1 LTRLYTR
8 FDRFALGRLPTGTM
22 NKTETAYASHL
33 DLRKLDGG
41 ILWYKFEGIKLRLAD
56 NTFYTVDFPLMRRD
70 GAMEMHEIKGFMQ
83 DDQSRRVNVSL
94 SILHRPKSQNR
105 MGHGSGTEPPSGV
118 FGMRKLSGVQITI
131 SPVGSDHRVM
141 SNIKDNAEAV

>member
-1 LTRLYTR
+1 MTRLYTR

-70 GAMEMHEIKGFMQ
+70 GMMEMHEIKGFMQ
-83 DDQSRRVNVSL
+83 DDANVKIKVAASMYPFQFYIVRKAKIGWDMVPVPNRVPEHSRGTAEVS
-94 SILHRPKSQNR
+94 
-105 MGHGSGTEPPSGV
+105 
-118 FGMRKLSGVQITI
+118 
-131 SPVGSDHRVM
+131 
-141 SNIKDNAEAV
+141 

>member
-1 LTRLYTR
+1 
-8 FDRFALGRLPTGTM
+8 M

-70 GAMEMHEIKGFMQ
+70 GMMEMHEIKGFMQ
-83 DDQSRRVNVSL
+83 DDANVKIKVAASMYPFQFYIVRKAKIGWDMTPVPNRVPEHSRGTAEVS
-94 SILHRPKSQNR
+94 
-105 MGHGSGTEPPSGV
+105 
-118 FGMRKLSGVQITI
+118 
-131 SPVGSDHRVM
+131 
-141 SNIKDNAEAV
+141 